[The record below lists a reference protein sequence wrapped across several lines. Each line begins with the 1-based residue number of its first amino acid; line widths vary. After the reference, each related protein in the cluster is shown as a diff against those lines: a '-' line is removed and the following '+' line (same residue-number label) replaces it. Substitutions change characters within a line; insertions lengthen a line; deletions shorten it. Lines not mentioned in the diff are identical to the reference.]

1 MRTQLALSARAG
13 SIDEARAAVRAADE
27 AVVEAERMLGQLLLM
42 SRVDSVASQAAA
54 AREAVDLAALAQAV
68 VADAILRAAEAGVD
82 LGFDQDGP
90 AVVQAEPLL
99 LREMLRNLVDNSIA
113 YAGQGAEA
121 TVRVGGGDAPW
132 LEVTDTGAGVSPG
145 LLAGLGSRFSRGD
158 AGKPGAGLGLSI
170 VREIASLFGAAV
182 TISAPEGQGF
192 SVRVAFPQRVD
203 AAPGERV
210 SA

>member
-1 MRTQLALSARAG
+1 MLIG
-13 SIDEARAAVRAADE
+13 SLIGGLVFFFATLWNKRWSPIKGGLQTAVQT
-27 AVVEAERMLGQLLLM
+27 V
-42 SRVDSVASQAAA
+42 
-54 AREAVDLAALAQAV
+54 
-68 VADAILRAAEAGVD
+68 
-82 LGFDQDGP
+82 
-90 AVVQAEPLL
+90 EPLL